1 MKHVTWMLF
10 LGLLF
15 MPAIAQLPAQD
26 QDLSGTWVGSTAVP
40 GMEERDNL
48 TLVLKKDGSSYS
60 GTLSD
65 SMGMLTEAVLEK
77 VKVDMGAISFEFLA
91 QTGGGPVRIRSTLKA
106 SEGKLVGSWESEG
119 GDTGALEFVRKK

>member
-48 TLVLKKDGSSYS
+48 TLVLKKDGPAYS
-60 GTLSD
+60 GTLTD

-77 VKVDMGAISFEFLA
+77 VKVEKDTISFEFLA
-91 QTGGGPVRIRSTLKA
+91 ATGGGPIRVRSTLKV
-106 SEGKLVGSWESEG
+106 SEGKLVGSWASEQ
-119 GDTGALEFVRKK
+119 GDTGALEFARKK